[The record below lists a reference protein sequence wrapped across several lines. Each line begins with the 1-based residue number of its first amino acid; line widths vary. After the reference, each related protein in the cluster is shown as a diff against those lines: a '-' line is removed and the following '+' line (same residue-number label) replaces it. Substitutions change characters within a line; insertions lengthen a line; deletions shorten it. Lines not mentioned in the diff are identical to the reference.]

1 MPRPDTLALD
11 RASVRTID
19 ADGRLH
25 VAMANISKANVCPYW
40 GKEIPDWQGLGL
52 DPEKSY
58 QLFRAPD
65 ELAKAADS
73 FNNQPL
79 LSQHR
84 PHSINDHKPDLI
96 VGSTG
101 TDAVFNDP
109 YLQNSLVVW
118 EPVALAGITSDE
130 QRELSCGYYYDADMT
145 PGEYQGA
152 RYDGVMRNIRA
163 NHIALVTEGRAG
175 PDVMVGDAAI
185 KVSTKPQESPDM
197 PKSAPALSRK
207 ALLASGALRAYLK
220 PKIAADAKI
229 DFAPMLATVN
239 AKNWKAQKPR
249 IKVAL
254 DAAVKGKLAKD
265 ADIEDVIEM
274 LDTLDD
280 VTDEIG
286 EVVADPAN
294 NPEDDGAEDGDADMI
309 DRVKEFLAGKL
320 SDEDMASVLAMMKPE
335 VDTSSEVKPAVDAD
349 KPVVPAPPAV
359 AKPEVTKA
367 AMDAAILIAST
378 RAAKAA
384 ETATIARLR
393 SIQEAERVVR
403 PYIGELAIAQDSA
416 EAVYKLALD
425 TADIDLTG
433 VPPAAYAAMVKML
446 PNPGAE
452 PTQRPRQAMDSKAN
466 ADLSKR
472 FPGALSLKQR

>member
-185 KVSTKPQESPDM
+185 KVSTHKFAPRGAMTKFLPRSSRMFASDSFKERKHPRTGGGQFCKGSSGGESSPEKFSSVAESHGYKEVPGSKLSNGSVSYGH
-197 PKSAPALSRK
+197 PKSRNGISVYQEKLNRDGK
-207 ALLASGALRAYLK
+207 FGA
-220 PKIAADAKI
+220 
-229 DFAPMLATVN
+229 FQATH
-239 AKNWKAQKPR
+239 AEKQKTLPGEPESA
-249 IKVAL
+249 IKRHFKTHEDL
-254 DAAVKGKLAKD
+254 DAH
-265 ADIEDVIEM
+265 
-274 LDTLDD
+274 
-280 VTDEIG
+280 
-286 EVVADPAN
+286 
-294 NPEDDGAEDGDADMI
+294 
-309 DRVKEFLAGKL
+309 
-320 SDEDMASVLAMMKPE
+320 
-335 VDTSSEVKPAVDAD
+335 
-349 KPVVPAPPAV
+349 
-359 AKPEVTKA
+359 
-367 AMDAAILIAST
+367 
-378 RAAKAA
+378 
-384 ETATIARLR
+384 
-393 SIQEAERVVR
+393 
-403 PYIGELAIAQDSA
+403 
-416 EAVYKLALD
+416 
-425 TADIDLTG
+425 
-433 VPPAAYAAMVKML
+433 
-446 PNPGAE
+446 
-452 PTQRPRQAMDSKAN
+452 
-466 ADLSKR
+466 
-472 FPGALSLKQR
+472 LKKYG